1 VRKSGRLLLPAL
13 LLVGVLVGLIGL
25 AGCRPR
31 ASAQPGLSTQPD
43 SVRIE
48 IDIHLLGRPKPSVTL
63 TDTRLVQQLYA
74 TVSALPTLPEKVA
87 CTDELGPH
95 YTLTFLQSGRTLS
108 TALARREGCS
118 PVTIAGETSPRRG
131 SAEFWAQLDWAIYQ
145 GTPPATTKRLAIV
158 HTADSGHAPQTALI
172 TATATVQRLYAAIL
186 ALPLAPTSRA
196 GCATPSIPAYQL
208 VFQATNQAIP
218 ADIYMACDIVSL
230 QGAYQSRGGV
240 YAMDDHFKQ
249 VLAQVLA
256 GATFAPAQP
265 DQLTLDDTHGGGTSQ
280 QTTVADAELMQRL
293 YQKVVALQPMEP
305 QPDCPSQ
312 ADKLAGTWTRYLLN
326 FSQWGLPIVQI
337 EAYEGSCSSITRPIT
352 SQVLRGDQAFWDLVH
367 HAAGQK

>member
-1 VRKSGRLLLPAL
+1 MRKSVQLLLPSL

-48 IDIHLLGRPKPSVTL
+48 IDEHFLGRAKPIVTL
-63 TDTRLVQQLYA
+63 TDTKLVQQLYA
-74 TVSALPTLPEKVA
+74 TVSAMPTMPAQVA

-95 YTLTFLQSGRTLS
+95 YTLTFLQSGQPLS

-118 PVTIAGETSPRRG
+118 PVSIAGETSPRRG
-131 SAEFWAQLDWAIYQ
+131 SAEFWAQLDRAIYQ
-145 GTPPATTKRLAIV
+145 ATPPATTKRLAIAR
-158 HTADSGHAPQTALI
+158 TTDPSQPPQTAQI
-172 TATATVQRLYAAIL
+172 TAAATVQRLYSAIL
-186 ALPLAPTSRA
+186 ALPLAPRGAATC
-196 GCATPSIPAYQL
+196 GTPSMPAYQL

-218 ADIYMACDIVSL
+218 ADIYTACDIISL

-240 YAMDDHFKQ
+240 YRMDDPFKQ
-249 VLAQVLA
+249 LLAQSVA
-256 GATFAPAQP
+256 ETAFAPARP
-265 DQLTLDDTHGGGTSQ
+265 DQLTLDVLSGSGISQ
-280 QTTVADAELMQRL
+280 QTTVADAALMQRI
-293 YQKVVALQPMEP
+293 YQKVAALQPTQP

-312 ADKLAGTWTRYLLN
+312 ADKLAGTWTRYVLN
-326 FSQWGLPIVQI
+326 FSQWDLPIVQI
-337 EAYEGSCSSITRPIT
+337 EAYKGSCRSVSRTGT
-352 SQVLRGDQAFWDLVH
+352 GQVLRGDQEFWDLVY